1 METTR
6 EAESETLEAS
16 AEASVNGTSGDGEAP
31 QEPAE
36 EPQPEISEFLPTS
49 TLGWAQ
55 LGIIVALLVLLYV
68 DVLPSVVSDW
78 YNDEGYSHGF
88 LVLPLALYIAW
99 THRAKI
105 LAEEARNETWGLAI
119 VAGGCL
125 MYVVGQ
131 LGAEMFTMRTSVLVI
146 IAGLTINFWGFRRL
160 KHLAFPLLLLLSAI
174 PLPYVLYNR
183 LAAPLQLFASTV
195 ATDVLHMFSIPVFRD
210 GNVIH
215 LAESSLGVAEACS
228 GLRSISSLAVMGL
241 LLGYFQDK
249 GLVRSLVLVLCS
261 VPIAIFVNVF
271 RVTGTAF
278 LVEYGDVTLAMG
290 FYHSFAGWLV
300 FLLGFLLLSAAAKLL
315 DLVFDRKKAAA

>member
-1 METTR
+1 MPTTR
-6 EAESETLEAS
+6 HAAPVVLEDDESFSGALESGAATETSQAD
-16 AEASVNGTSGDGEAP
+16 V
-31 QEPAE
+31 PA
-36 EPQPEISEFLPTS
+36 QTLRDALPS
-49 TLGWAQ
+49 TALGWVQ
-55 LGIIVALLVLLYV
+55 VGVIVALLVVLYAS
-68 DVLPSVVSDW
+68 VLPSVVSDW

-88 LVLPLALYIAW
+88 LVFPLALYIAW
-99 THRAKI
+99 SHRGKL
-105 LAEEARNETWGLAI
+105 LAEPSRTELRGLLI
-119 VAGGCL
+119 VAAGCA

-131 LGAEMFTMRTSVLVI
+131 LGAEMFTMRSSVILVL
-146 IAGLTINFWGFRRL
+146 AGLSVTFWGLNRAL
-160 KHLAFPLLLLLSAI
+160 HLAFPYLLLLSAI
-174 PLPYVLYNR
+174 PLPVILYNK
-183 LAAPLQLFASTV
+183 LAAPLQLLASTV
-195 ATDVLHMFSIPVFRD
+195 ATNVLHMASIPVFQD

-249 GLVRSLVLVLCS
+249 GLFRSLLLVALS

-278 LVEYGDVTLAMG
+278 LVEYGDVSLAMG

-315 DLVFDRKKAAA
+315 DLALPGRKATA